1 MSDLHNLTSWRI
13 WWSCSFRV
21 WFVYFNFK
29 FKRIIT
35 FTKSQTGNTYVDAII
50 HNDACTY
57 LLMLTPATAKPHSN
71 RCLSLVFARVIH
83 RLRGQALTS
92 QDCNSYRLLGIS
104 SLLVAGSLDSSSPLF
119 SSSHPSYSSF
129 SSISIFSCRD
139 FLITAIP
146 HHHSH
151 T

>member
-1 MSDLHNLTSWRI
+1 M
-13 WWSCSFRV
+13 
-21 WFVYFNFK
+21 
-29 FKRIIT
+29 T
-35 FTKSQTGNTYVDAII
+35 FTKSHTGNTYVDAII

-104 SLLVAGSLDSSSPLF
+104 SLLVAGSLDSSSPLS

-129 SSISIFSCRD
+129 STILCCHA
-139 FLITAIP
+139 LLPTITAILSSHNILSTP
-146 HHHSH
+146 HYVWSGGGCCCRVCGRR
-151 T
+151 